1 MATMHGGSG
10 KGIGGVFSGI
20 KTFFGDLMSN
30 ESDLI
35 GPDEYLEDSVDDTDL
50 VMEVSDTVYDAH
62 EEIVFEE
69 SRESAMGF
77 AEIEE
82 TAEPEMKAEEGKAE
96 TKKVENKSDSG
107 SFGRASFVNPVE
119 FFSTRKVNTTENK
132 GETKMAN
139 ETKVET
145 PAYGT
150 AKKSERVGS
159 VGFNYSQ
166 TSNEVNG
173 SSAGRTFAAQKTG
186 SPVGTIVQFFEP
198 RDTKQAD
205 DICTVLKAGHIVVV
219 NLCNI
224 REESDKIRIIDFV
237 AGCCKGID
245 AKAHTVAPK
254 SIFIAAPKG
263 VELRKPVDYTQEAP
277 VESNQG
283 APFFGGLNFNGTP
296 GGERNI
302 NSFEPRI

>member
-10 KGIGGVFSGI
+10 KGFGGVFSGI

-35 GPDEYLEDSVDDTDL
+35 GPDEYLDDSIDDTDL
-50 VMEVSDTVYDAH
+50 VMEVSETVY
-62 EEIVFEE
+62 EEQNEIAFTETNASV
-69 SRESAMGF
+69 MVT
-77 AEIEE
+77 AEVEKK
-82 TAEPEMKAEEGKAE
+82 AEPEMKAETVKTEA
-96 TKKVENKSDSG
+96 KKEENTYNSG
-107 SFGRASFVNPVE
+107 SFGRTSFVNPVE
-119 FFSTRKVNTTENK
+119 FFNSKKVNATENK
-132 GETKMAN
+132 GETKMVN
-139 ETKVET
+139 ENKVET

-150 AKKSERVGS
+150 AKKNERVGS

-166 TSNEVNG
+166 TSNEANG
-173 SSAGRTFAAQKTG
+173 SSAGRTFAAQKAAT
-186 SPVGTIVQFFEP
+186 PVGTIVQFFEP

-263 VELRKPVDYTQEAP
+263 VELRKPVEYTQEAP
-277 VESNQG
+277 VENNQG
-283 APFFGGLNFNGTP
+283 AVPFFGGINFNGTP
-296 GGERNI
+296 GERNI